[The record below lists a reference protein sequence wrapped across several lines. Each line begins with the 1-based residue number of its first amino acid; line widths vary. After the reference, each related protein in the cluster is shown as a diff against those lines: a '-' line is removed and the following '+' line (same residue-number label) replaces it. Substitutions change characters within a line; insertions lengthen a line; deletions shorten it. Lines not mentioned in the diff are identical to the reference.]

1 MQATTLCIQAAALC
15 RLEQPHAPRLQPHVS
30 RCAPFSPD
38 EIGERV
44 LKLRPAAGAVAD
56 REQTLYLR
64 LSTSMHGNRRQLL
77 VRTADTEAGCTL
89 PFLLV
94 NDTPLLLAFRQPGCM
109 FWDLLAAGER
119 TDYVLDHPGGQHA
132 LSLRARDL
140 SGRWSSEPTDTI
152 SLDQLGRARE
162 LPVTCGG
169 GVAAGPMTTPDGA
182 APLAPPADEPVLM
195 TSACQAR
202 YGDADAACA
211 DGWLCLTE
219 GHLTFVPFAAAAA
232 LLAMHEAEEGW
243 LPLSRLPLDLEE
255 LASVD
260 AGARPGELVLTTRT
274 AATLRVRQLRDRDG
288 VAERLTGALVR
299 RAAAREARA
308 TVTAVHDRQRA
319 RQLARVSQQPQPA
332 PASAAGASSAATSS
346 ASASASSS
354 AAAAPTLS
362 PEEELVAMGF
372 VRAPAVEALQHA
384 RGALPEAVQLLLD
397 DREGRERVRGELPSL
412 AARSCSG
419 EALRDEH
426 FADQAHRTPVHH
438 AHTHNACGIIWVVL
452 THDYGAICLRECV
465 AHRTHQVTA
474 QQMVTAE
481 LDVSSRRESMSG
493 ESGVS
498 GIGGGGS
505 GGGGGS
511 SEKWY
516 PGKLLGQAARS
527 TATAIKSR
535 ADSFGRRGRKAGE
548 PTDAERRKAER
559 YAAQLAATAAA
570 AAAFGDDTN
579 DLTVRRREPE
589 LGREVDWRHRRPSP
603 TSCTSDGAAAAAAGV
618 AGAVAGTS
626 AGGAAGAGAKSRLY
640 TWQRGERAS
649 DGLLVPPMG
658 AVKASAMGVMFV
670 VRNAAGDVGKYI
682 VKEGTAKFPS
692 MGKVSSLCVSQRP

>member
-1 MQATTLCIQAAALC
+1 
-15 RLEQPHAPRLQPHVS
+15 
-30 RCAPFSPD
+30 
-38 EIGERV
+38 
-44 LKLRPAAGAVAD
+44 
-56 REQTLYLR
+56 
-64 LSTSMHGNRRQLL
+64 MHGNRRQLL

-94 NDTPLLLAFRQPGCM
+94 NDTPLLLSFRQPGCM
-109 FWDLLAAGER
+109 YWDLLAAGER
-119 TDYVLDHPGGQHA
+119 TEYVLDHPGGPHA

-169 GVAAGPMTTPDGA
+169 GVVAGPMTTPDGT

-219 GHLTFVPFAAAAA
+219 AHLTFVPFAAAAA

-260 AGARPGELVLTTRT
+260 AGARPGELVLTTW
-274 AATLRVRQLRDRDG
+274 AAGTLRVRQLRDRDG

-299 RAAAREARA
+299 RAAARSARA
-308 TVTAVHDRQRA
+308 AVTAVHDRQRA
-319 RQLARVSQQPQPA
+319 RQRARASQHPQLAPA
-332 PASAAGASSAATSS
+332 PAAGASSATASL

-372 VRAPAVEALQHA
+372 ARAPAVEALRRA

-397 DREGRERVRGELPSL
+397 DREGRQLTPEPHGALRPAVT
-412 AARSCSG
+412 RSCSG
-419 EALRDEH
+419 DALRDGH
-426 FADQAHRTPVHH
+426 FADQAHRTSVHH
-438 AHTHNACGIIWVVL
+438 AYTHNACGINWVVL
-452 THDYGAICLRECV
+452 AYEHGRTCTCLRECV
-465 AHRTHQVTA
+465 THRDHQVTA
-474 QQMVTAE
+474 QQMIAAE
-481 LDVSSRRESMSG
+481 LDVSSRRSSMSG

-498 GIGGGGS
+498 GGGGGGGS
-505 GGGGGS
+505 GGGGGGGG
-511 SEKWY
+511 EKWY

-527 TATAIKSR
+527 TATAIKTR
-535 ADSFGRRGRKAGE
+535 TGSFGRRSRKGE
-548 PTDAERRKAER
+548 PTDAERRETER
-559 YAAQLAATAAA
+559 YAAQLAAAAAA

-603 TSCTSDGAAAAAAGV
+603 TSCTSDGAAAAAGV

-626 AGGAAGAGAKSRLY
+626 AGGAAGSGARSRLY
-640 TWQRGERAS
+640 AWQRGERAS

-658 AVKASAMGVMFV
+658 AVKASEMGVMFV
-670 VRNAAGDVGKYI
+670 VRSAAGDVGKYI

-692 MGKVSSLCVSQRP
+692 MGKVSSPRVSQRP